1 MLYTNSEEDPMAS
14 KNKIIDETTPEQ
26 TPTKK
31 TKKKMLPNV
40 IDHCTKAGKIE
51 LQNLLFGT
59 TEKKLLV
66 SNEFLN
72 SMTVKYVS
80 RRMKSINTC
89 FENISNTKIPSRFF
103 RYSDEIENCLEE
115 LIIIEP
121 YYIFKDPTP
130 SVYKKNYLLKKPELI
145 TRMLSK
151 AWKFALQ
158 KHPLKDDIESIDPKV
173 LAGYDAIINEMLSFK
188 DHMSEEDLDLINSF
202 YIQVHGEEEIVEE
215 LSLVDEE
222 DSAVPEEIDNGP
234 EDIIPNAENQ

>member
-1 MLYTNSEEDPMAS
+1 
-14 KNKIIDETTPEQ
+14 
-26 TPTKK
+26 
-31 TKKKMLPNV
+31 
-40 IDHCTKAGKIE
+40 
-51 LQNLLFGT
+51 
-59 TEKKLLV
+59 
-66 SNEFLN
+66 
-72 SMTVKYVS
+72 
-80 RRMKSINTC
+80 
-89 FENISNTKIPSRFF
+89 
-103 RYSDEIENCLEE
+103 
-115 LIIIEP
+115 
-121 YYIFKDPTP
+121 
-130 SVYKKNYLLKKPELI
+130 
-145 TRMLSK
+145 MLSK